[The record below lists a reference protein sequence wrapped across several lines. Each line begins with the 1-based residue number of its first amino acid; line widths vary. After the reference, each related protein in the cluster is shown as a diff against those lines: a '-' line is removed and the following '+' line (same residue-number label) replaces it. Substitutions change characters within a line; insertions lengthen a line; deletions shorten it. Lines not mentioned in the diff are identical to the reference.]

1 LSETRLIVAVM
12 RVRAVLFDL
21 DGTLLDSAPGL
32 TAVTNVMRVAR
43 GLHELAHDQ
52 LRPHAGSGARGML
65 GAAFAVAPGDQH
77 FEQLR
82 DEFYAHY
89 EAHVLHHLQTFDL
102 VPAMLAALDQRQ
114 IPWGIVTNKALR
126 FTAPSVQ
133 ALGWASRAAA
143 VIGGDSTPHTK
154 PHPAPLLEAA
164 RRMQRAPTDCV
175 YVGDDPRD
183 MRAGKAAGMLTLAA
197 AWGYLGVE
205 APVHSWG
212 ADHVLTRPDE
222 LLQMLELA

>member
-1 LSETRLIVAVM
+1 M

-32 TAVTNVMRVAR
+32 TAATNAMRTAR
-43 GLHELAHDQ
+43 GLPSLAHEV

-65 GAAFAVAPGDQH
+65 GAAFALAPDH
-77 FEQLR
+77 ASFEPMR

-89 EAHVLHHLQTFDL
+89 EQHLLQHLQPFDH
-102 VPAMLAALDQRQ
+102 VPAVLAALDQRC

-126 FTAPSVQ
+126 FTEPTVL
-133 ALGWASRAAA
+133 ALGWTTRAAA

-164 RRMQRAPTDCV
+164 RRMQQAPGECV
-175 YVGDDPRD
+175 YVGDDARD
-183 MRAGKAAGMLTLAA
+183 VRAGKAAGMLTLAA
-197 AWGYLGVE
+197 AWGYLGVG
-205 APVHSWG
+205 ASLHSWG

>member
-1 LSETRLIVAVM
+1 MAAAM

-32 TAVTNVMRVAR
+32 TAATNAMRTAR
-43 GLHELAHDQ
+43 GLPTLAHQQ
-52 LRPHAGSGARGML
+52 LRAHAGSGARGML
-65 GAAFAVAPGDQH
+65 GAAFDLAPADH
-77 FEQLR
+77 LFEQMR

-89 EAHVLHHLQTFDL
+89 EQQLLHHLQTFEQ
-102 VPAMLAALDQRQ
+102 VPALLSALDAQGM
-114 IPWGIVTNKALR
+114 PWGIVTNKALR
-126 FTAPSVQ
+126 FTEPTVRAM
-133 ALGWASRAAA
+133 GWANRAGAI
-143 VIGGDSTPHTK
+143 IGGDSTPHTK

-164 RRMQRAPTDCV
+164 RRLRQAPVDCV

-183 MRAGKAAGMLTLAA
+183 IRAGKAAGMLTLAA

-212 ADHVLTRPDE
+212 ADHVLTRPEE
-222 LLQMLELA
+222 LLQMLEVA